1 MNPSPFKNTVL
12 KHLPADCVE
21 RLQLSPLQLQLGHVI
36 ETPGDEIKKLYFIE
50 EGLGSMTTVFQDGSQ
65 VEVSLFGNE
74 AVIGASALIGTK
86 RSLNN
91 IYMQAPGHG
100 FISSIKAA
108 AREFRSCEQF
118 RDIVLRYVQAQ
129 LLQTAQT
136 AGCNA
141 KHEAKQRMARWLLLC
156 ADRIYSNEIGLTHEY
171 LGHMIGVRRSTVSVT
186 AEELQRL
193 GYIDYRR
200 GKIKIVNRSALERTA
215 CECYRVVKEYLENYH
230 NVETVFG
237 RTVTA
242 PHRILGS
249 QSA

>member
-1 MNPSPFKNTVL
+1 MNASPFKNTVL
-12 KHLPADCVE
+12 KHLPADCIE
-21 RLQLSPLQLQLGHVI
+21 RLQLSPLQLQNGHVI
-36 ETPGDEIKKLYFIE
+36 ETPGSEIRKLYFIE
-50 EGLGSMTTVFQDGSQ
+50 EGLGSMTTMFKDGSQ

-91 IYMQAPGHG
+91 IYMQAPGYG
-100 FISSIKAA
+100 FLCNIKTAA
-108 AREFRSCEQF
+108 QEFRACERF

-129 LLQTAQT
+129 LVQTAQT

-141 KHEAKQRMARWLLLC
+141 KHDAAQRMARWLLLC
-156 ADRIYSNEIGLTHEY
+156 ADRLYSNEIGLTHEY
-171 LGHMIGVRRSTVSVT
+171 LGHMIGVRRSTVSTT
-186 AEELQRL
+186 AEELQRR

-230 NVETVFG
+230 NVETAFG
-237 RTVTA
+237 RTVQATA
-242 PHRILGS
+242 
-249 QSA
+249 